1 MCVPVTRT
9 RCVPCPGGPALCL
22 LPPPCSPPHAHAF
35 RIGRPADEERFASSI
50 FFRNS
55 LSQRMDNPITRIP
68 ELPGGGHG
76 EVIGI
81 PRALGGR
88 GDHEHGHGHGG
99 HTSVP
104 PHGPH

>member
-1 MCVPVTRT
+1 MPVVPVAA
-9 RCVPCPGGPALCL
+9 P
-22 LPPPCSPPHAHAF
+22 
-35 RIGRPADEERFASSI
+35 DEERFASSI

-55 LSQRMDNPITRIP
+55 LSQRMDNPITHIP

-88 GDHEHGHGHGG
+88 GAHEHGHGHGG
-99 HTSVP
+99 HTSVA